1 MKRLQVSTGEEYVKR
16 IEDVFRVESRERI
29 LQEFIIYPFMESI
42 CTDEDVIP
50 VDIKVSGKIHNY
62 MLYCGCQG
70 YIKDG
75 ELKIVAVPPDLCIA
89 KDWVW
94 LNGEKNK
101 SDYIATVEIKTV
113 YADNEFWVA
122 PGYMKDKIV
131 FENKIEDMLKFI
143 NEAMLRKNSQDEYD
157 FARDEKYV
165 RSLQKQVGIHLRGIG
180 KVIVTDGVR
189 WIFFYKKG
197 NKCFA
202 LPPID
207 LGKRICQQPRKYYHH
222 VAVEWNFESQD
233 GKEKCLK
240 GELKNF
246 ELLKKVIKEF
256 LGRDVN
262 DMDGLCKEIKNTY
275 QK

>member
-1 MKRLQVSTGEEYVKR
+1 M
-16 IEDVFRVESRERI
+16 
-29 LQEFIIYPFMESI
+29 
-42 CTDEDVIP
+42 
-50 VDIKVSGKIHNY
+50 
-62 MLYCGCQG
+62 
-70 YIKDG
+70 
-75 ELKIVAVPPDLCIA
+75 CIA

-122 PGYMKDKIV
+122 PGCMKDKIA
-131 FENKIEDMLKFI
+131 FENKVEDMLKFI
-143 NEAMLRKNSQDEYD
+143 NEAMLRENSQDEYD
-157 FARDEKYV
+157 YARDEEYT
-165 RSLQKQVGIHLRGIG
+165 RSLQKQIGIHLRGID

-207 LGKRICQQPRKYYHH
+207 LGKRICQQPRKYYRHI
-222 VAVEWNFESQD
+222 AVEWNFESQD
-233 GKEKCLK
+233 GKENCPKR
-240 GELKNF
+240 ELKNF
-246 ELLKKVIKEF
+246 ELLKEVIKEF

-262 DMDGLCKEIKNTY
+262 NMDGLCKKIQNTY